1 MPFPP
6 DDAATQS
13 IASEHVS
20 SRTLAG
26 FDDRRISDI
35 HPGSS
40 PVQAFS
46 GTCSSALLRWI
57 ARRLEAGHLLIDT
70 PDGGSCALDSGRPGP
85 QARLTVHRWRLL
97 WRLLTGWDVG
107 FAESYMAGDWST
119 PDLVRLL
126 ELGRRHCRT
135 PAPSASRLPLLLVKL
150 RHALNRNTRRGSRR
164 NIAAHYDLGNAF
176 YAQWIDPGMTYSSAL
191 YAAPDQTLEDAQRA
205 KLDRAIDLLAL
216 SGGETVLEIGC
227 GWGSLAERMLGRHD
241 CTVTGLTLS
250 AEQLAYAR
258 ERLAA
263 RGLQDR
269 CELRLQDYR
278 DVRGSFDRIV
288 SIEMLEA
295 VGEAY
300 WPAFFARLRD
310 SLRPG
315 GIAVLQA
322 ITIDERIFDSYR
334 RSPEFIQRYI
344 FPGGMLPTAAI
355 VADEIARAGLQLD
368 SVELFAD
375 SYARTLAEW
384 QRRFQN
390 AWPAIRELGFDTRFK
405 RMWEYYLA
413 YCQVGF
419 ESGDLDVALYRISR
433 PG

>member
-6 DDAATQS
+6 DEAATQS
-13 IASEHVS
+13 IATEHARI

-26 FDDRRISDI
+26 FDVCRISCRKTGV
-35 HPGSS
+35 H
-40 PVQAFS
+40 FS
-46 GTCSSALLRWI
+46 GKCSNALLRQI
-57 ARRLEAGHLLIDT
+57 ARRLEAGHLLVDT

-85 QARLTVHRWRLL
+85 QARLTVHRWRWL

-126 ELGRRHCRT
+126 ELGRRNCRS
-135 PAPSASRLPLLLVKL
+135 PAPSASRLPLLLVRL

-164 NIAAHYDLGNAF
+164 NIAAHYDLGNEF
-176 YAQWIDPGMTYSSAL
+176 YARWIDPGMTYSSAL
-191 YAAPDQTLEDAQRA
+191 YASPDQALEDAQVA
-205 KLDRAIDLLAL
+205 KLDRAIDLLAM
-216 SGGETVLEIGC
+216 SGGESVLEIGC

-250 AEQLAYAR
+250 TEQLGYAER
-258 ERLAA
+258 RLAA

-269 CELRLQDYR
+269 CEFRLQDYR
-278 DVRGSFDRIV
+278 DVRGSFDRVV

-300 WPAFFARLRD
+300 WPTFFAKLRER
-310 SLRPG
+310 LRPG

-322 ITIDERIFDSYR
+322 ITIDESIFEPYR

-344 FPGGMLPTAAI
+344 FPGGMLPTRGI
-355 VADEIARAGLQLD
+355 VAAEIARAGLQLA
-368 SVELFAD
+368 SAEFFAD

-405 RMWEYYLA
+405 RLWEYYLA

-419 ESGDLDVALYRISR
+419 EAGDLDVGLYRISR
-433 PG
+433 AA